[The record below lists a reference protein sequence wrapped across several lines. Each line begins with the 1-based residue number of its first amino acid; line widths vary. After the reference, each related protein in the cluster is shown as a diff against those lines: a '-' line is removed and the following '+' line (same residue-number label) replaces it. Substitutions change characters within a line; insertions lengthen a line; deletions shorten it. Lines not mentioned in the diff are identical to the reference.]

1 MRTNDT
7 QFNYLFEKIY
17 ELVELDIDFEVDDED
32 LLEATKAVIDNLE
45 LDERFYHKPQPLN
58 CNPIEYSNKME
69 NYLNLFEHIPE
80 DEHNHISNKIW
91 EALDRAGIELSQDAE
106 LSIRIYDDEYEGEY
120 DGQEYDE

>member
-45 LDERFYHKPQPLN
+45 LDERFYHTKEPT
-58 CNPIEYSNKME
+58 K
-69 NYLNLFEHIPE
+69 
-80 DEHNHISNKIW
+80 
-91 EALDRAGIELSQDAE
+91 
-106 LSIRIYDDEYEGEY
+106 
-120 DGQEYDE
+120 

>member
-45 LDERFYHKPQPLN
+45 LDERFYHIKETLN
-58 CNPIEYSNKME
+58 E
-69 NYLNLFEHIPE
+69 NN
-80 DEHNHISNKIW
+80 
-91 EALDRAGIELSQDAE
+91 
-106 LSIRIYDDEYEGEY
+106 
-120 DGQEYDE
+120 

>member
-45 LDERFYHKPQPLN
+45 LDERFYHK
-58 CNPIEYSNKME
+58 K
-69 NYLNLFEHIPE
+69 
-80 DEHNHISNKIW
+80 D
-91 EALDRAGIELSQDAE
+91 
-106 LSIRIYDDEYEGEY
+106 
-120 DGQEYDE
+120 

>member
-45 LDERFYHKPQPLN
+45 LDDRFYYKPLAPKVQP
-58 CNPIEYSNKME
+58 
-69 NYLNLFEHIPE
+69 
-80 DEHNHISNKIW
+80 
-91 EALDRAGIELSQDAE
+91 
-106 LSIRIYDDEYEGEY
+106 
-120 DGQEYDE
+120 